1 MTTVVDELQKLLAGP
16 ATLTTDEAVAVAM
29 AIALLKAQAAQ
40 PSQAGLS
47 VDEILDIASKSI
59 PADHPAEQ
67 VDILECAHA
76 LFAAINAK
84 GSK

>member
-1 MTTVVDELQKLLAGP
+1 MYKQREEF
-16 ATLTTDEAVAVAM
+16 EAWLDRVTRHPDSTMPTPWQTWQAA
-29 AIALLKAQAAQ
+29 KAAQ

-76 LFAAINAK
+76 LFAAINTK
-84 GSK
+84 KKL